1 MLLLQANFNDIISL
15 VKVHCVNF
23 KLTKDIRV
31 ISMSIAEQNLI
42 SDDNAEKLIAAH
54 DGDIALLYI
63 WLSRRGKFD
72 ADRAARELCRTAGEI
87 AKAHEKLMRMQLGQ
101 APAAAAEPKLPPAE
115 ELPEY
120 TSDDIVRRSKEDPGF
135 QAVIMQ
141 ARSKLGRTLST
152 ADMKTLFGIYDY
164 LALPADVIFM
174 LIGYC
179 IDVFAEKY
187 GPGRL
192 PSMRSIEKEAY
203 SWANKE
209 IITIE
214 QADEYIRAAAEKRSR
229 AGELKTAMGL
239 GSRVLTPTER
249 KYMTAWFD
257 MGFDNEAILIAYDRT
272 VTNTGALKWGYM
284 NKILLSWQ
292 EKGIRTAADV
302 QERDSRSPAAMVKA
316 ENQHRSSVS
325 GDELKRLRSI
335 YEKVKNG

>member
-1 MLLLQANFNDIISL
+1 MENA
-15 VKVHCVNF
+15 V
-23 KLTKDIRV
+23 
-31 ISMSIAEQNLI
+31 QNLI
-42 SDDNAEKLIAAH
+42 PRDMADRLISAH
-54 DGDIALLYI
+54 DGDVALLYI
-63 WLSRRGKFD
+63 WLDRNGALDS
-72 ADRAARELCRTAGEI
+72 DRAARELCRTENEVKNAY
-87 AKAHEKLMRMQLGQ
+87 EKLMRLT
-101 APAAAAEPKLPPAE
+101 PAAAPEPEKAKKLPPPE

-120 TSDDIVRRSKEDPGF
+120 TSADIVRRSKEDSGF
-135 QAVIMQ
+135 QAVVSQ
-141 ARSKLGRTLST
+141 AQNKLGRTLST

-174 LIGYC
+174 LISYC
-179 IDVFAEKY
+179 IDVFREKY
-187 GPGRL
+187 GAGRL

-214 QADEYIRAAAEKRSR
+214 QADEYIRTAAEKRSR
-229 AGELKTAMGL
+229 AGELKLSMGI

-249 KYMTAWFD
+249 KYMTSWFD

-292 EKGIRTAADV
+292 NKGIRTAADV
-302 QERDSRSPAAMVKA
+302 RERDSRSPAPAKA
-316 ENQHRSSVS
+316 ENQHRSSFS
-325 GDELKRLRSI
+325 SEELDRLRSI

>member
-1 MLLLQANFNDIISL
+1 MP
-15 VKVHCVNF
+15 
-23 KLTKDIRV
+23 T
-31 ISMSIAEQNLI
+31 AEQNSI
-42 SDDNAEKLIAAH
+42 PRSAADKLVAAH
-54 DGDIALLYI
+54 DGDVALLYI
-63 WLSRRGKFD
+63 WLDLNGEFD
-72 ADRAARELCRTAGEI
+72 ADRAARELCRTEAEI
-87 AKAHEKLMRMQLGQ
+87 KNAHEKLLRMGLSR
-101 APAAAAEPKLPPAE
+101 PAARPEQEIKLPPAE

-120 TSDDIVRRSKEDPGF
+120 TSGDIVRRSKEDSGF
-135 QAVIMQ
+135 QAVIAQ
-141 ARSKLGRTLST
+141 AQHKLGRVLST
-152 ADMKTLFGIYDY
+152 AELKTLFGIYDY

-179 IDVFAEKY
+179 IDVFTEKY

-214 QADEYIRAAAEKRSR
+214 QADEYIRNAAEKRSR
-229 AGELKTAMGL
+229 AGELKTSMGL
-239 GSRVLTPTER
+239 GGRVLTPTER
-249 KYMTAWFD
+249 KYMTSWFD

-284 NKILLSWQ
+284 NKIMLSWHD
-292 EKGIRTAADV
+292 KGIHSAQDV
-302 QERDSRSPAAMVKA
+302 AERDSRSPASAVKA
-316 ENQHRSSVS
+316 ENQHRSNVS

>member
-1 MLLLQANFNDIISL
+1 MP
-15 VKVHCVNF
+15 
-23 KLTKDIRV
+23 T
-31 ISMSIAEQNLI
+31 AEQNLI
-42 SDDNAEKLIAAH
+42 PDSIADKLIAAH
-54 DGDIALLYI
+54 DGDVALLYI
-63 WLSRRGKFD
+63 WLRRHDAFD
-72 ADRAARELCRTAGEI
+72 VDAAARELCRTGTEVGNAY
-87 AKAHEKLMRMQLGQ
+87 EKLCRMSL
-101 APAAAAEPKLPPAE
+101 AHPAAHALTVQKLPPAD

-120 TSDDIVRRSKEDPGF
+120 TAEDIVRRSKEDSGF
-135 QAVIMQ
+135 QAVITQ
-141 ARSKLGRTLST
+141 AQHKLGRVLST
-152 ADMKTLFGIYDY
+152 ADLKTLFGIYDH

-203 SWANKE
+203 FWANRE

-214 QADEYIRAAAEKRSR
+214 QADEYIRTQAEKRSR
-229 AGELKTAMGL
+229 VGELKSAMGI

-249 KYMTAWFD
+249 KYMLSWFE

-284 NKILLSWQ
+284 NKIMLSWH
-292 EKGIRTAADV
+292 EKSIHTAAEV
-302 QERDSRSPAAMVKA
+302 AERDSRTPASAVKA
-316 ENQHRSSVS
+316 ENRHRSKVT
-325 GDELKRLRSI
+325 GDELDRLRSI

>member
-1 MLLLQANFNDIISL
+1 
-15 VKVHCVNF
+15 
-23 KLTKDIRV
+23 
-31 ISMSIAEQNLI
+31 MSAAEQNLI
-42 SDDNAEKLIAAH
+42 PRSAADKLIAAH
-54 DGDIALLYI
+54 DGDVALLYI
-63 WLSRRGKFD
+63 WLCRQGSFD
-72 ADRAARELCRTAGEI
+72 AEAAARELCRTGAEI
-87 AKAHEKLMRMQLGQ
+87 KNAYEKLCRMSLARPD
-101 APAAAAEPKLPPAE
+101 APEAPEPKLPPAE

-120 TSDDIVRRSKEDPGF
+120 TSEDIVRRSKEDSGF
-135 QAVIMQ
+135 QAVIAQ
-141 ARSKLGRTLST
+141 AQHKLGRILST
-152 ADMKTLFGIYDY
+152 ADLKTLFGIYDY

-203 SWANKE
+203 SWANRE

-214 QADEYIRAAAEKRSR
+214 QADEYIRTAAGKRSR
-229 AGELKTAMGL
+229 AGEVKAAMGL

-249 KYMTAWFD
+249 KYMLSWFD

-284 NKILLSWQ
+284 NKIMLSWHS
-292 EKGIRTAADV
+292 KGIHSAAEV
-302 QERDSRSPAAMVKA
+302 AERDSRSGASAVKA
-316 ENQHRSSVS
+316 ENRHRSNVS
-325 GDELKRLRSI
+325 GDELERLRSI

>member
-1 MLLLQANFNDIISL
+1 M
-15 VKVHCVNF
+15 
-23 KLTKDIRV
+23 
-31 ISMSIAEQNLI
+31 AEQNLI
-42 SDDNAEKLIAAH
+42 SGSDCEKLIDAH
-54 DGDIALLYI
+54 DGDVALLYI
-63 WLSRRGKFD
+63 WLSRRGRFD
-72 ADRAARELCRTAGEI
+72 ADDAARELCRTSSEI
-87 AKAHEKLMRMQLGQ
+87 AKAHEKLVRMKLGQ
-101 APAAAAEPKLPPAE
+101 APAAAAAEIKLPPVE

-120 TSDDIVRRSKEDPGF
+120 TSEDVVRRSKEDSGF
-135 QAVIMQ
+135 QAVIAQ
-141 ARSKLGRTLST
+141 ARNKLGRNLST

-214 QADEYIRAAAEKRSR
+214 QADEYIRASAQRRSR
-229 AGELKTAMGL
+229 AGELKAAMGL

-249 KYMTAWFD
+249 KYMTSWFD

-284 NKILLSWQ
+284 NKIMLSWQ
-292 EKGIRTAADV
+292 EKGIRTAEDV
-302 QERDSRSPAAMVKA
+302 RERDTRSPAASVKA

>member
-1 MLLLQANFNDIISL
+1 MP
-15 VKVHCVNF
+15 
-23 KLTKDIRV
+23 T
-31 ISMSIAEQNLI
+31 AEQNSI
-42 SDDNAEKLIAAH
+42 PRSTADKLIAAH
-54 DGDIALLYI
+54 DGDVALLYI
-63 WLSRRGKFD
+63 WLDLNGEFN
-72 ADRAARELCRTAGEI
+72 ADRAARELCRTEAEI
-87 AKAHEKLMRMQLGQ
+87 KNAHEKLLRMGLSR
-101 APAAAAEPKLPPAE
+101 PAARPEQEIKLPPAE

-120 TSDDIVRRSKEDPGF
+120 TSADIVRRSKEDSGF
-135 QAVIMQ
+135 QAVIAQ
-141 ARSKLGRTLST
+141 AQHKFGRVLST
-152 ADMKTLFGIYDY
+152 AELKTLFGIYDY

-179 IDVFAEKY
+179 IDVFTEKY

-214 QADEYIRAAAEKRSR
+214 QADEYIRNAAEKRSR
-229 AGELKTAMGL
+229 AGELKTSMGL

-249 KYMTAWFD
+249 KYMTSWFD

-284 NKILLSWQ
+284 NKIMLSWHD
-292 EKGIRTAADV
+292 KGIHSAQDV
-302 QERDSRSPAAMVKA
+302 AERDSRSPASAVKA
-316 ENQHRSSVS
+316 ENQHRSNVS

>member
-1 MLLLQANFNDIISL
+1 M
-15 VKVHCVNF
+15 
-23 KLTKDIRV
+23 
-31 ISMSIAEQNLI
+31 
-42 SDDNAEKLIAAH
+42 DNAVQNSIPRGMADSLIAAH
-54 DGDIALLYI
+54 DGDVALLYI
-63 WLSRRGKFD
+63 WLSRNGALD
-72 ADRAARELCRTAGEI
+72 ADKAARELCRTEGEI
-87 AKAHEKLMRMQLGQ
+87 KNAYEKLMRLI
-101 APAAAAEPKLPPAE
+101 PAAGAKPVQSEPEKGKKLPPPE

-120 TSDDIVRRSKEDPGF
+120 TSEDIVRRSKEDSGF
-135 QAVIMQ
+135 QAVVSQ
-141 ARSKLGRTLST
+141 AQSKLGRTLST

-164 LALPADVIFM
+164 LSLPADVIFM
-174 LIGYC
+174 LISYC
-179 IDVFAEKY
+179 IDVFREKY
-187 GPGRL
+187 GMGRL

-229 AGELKTAMGL
+229 AGELKLAMGI

-249 KYMTAWFD
+249 KYITSWFD

-284 NKILLSWQ
+284 NKIMLSWQ
-292 EKGIRTAADV
+292 SKGIRTAADV
-302 QERDSRSPAAMVKA
+302 RERDSRSPAPAKA

-325 GDELKRLRSI
+325 GDELDRLRSI